1 VVEPFPFEHLPEIQG
16 EHLPLVRQLRAQV
29 GSQAD
34 AALVAWSRDLLG
46 AGQEG
51 TVAVRLGPI
60 ILGAEGE
67 RALKRGAGA
76 ASFELRGPAG
86 LEATLILDAR
96 LVSGLR
102 GLLLRAPAVPVVG
115 ELTPAERGLTA
126 YAIAGLLQAL
136 GEGCAWTILL
146 TAQRT
151 QRQVGVEVE
160 VTLGELTGLAWLL
173 VDDDLL
179 RQRPPSRRHRW
190 PRRLGR
196 LARQVLVLPAVT
208 ARLTLSTAEIDQ
220 LGEGDVLLSP
230 ACPGPRDGP
239 EVASLCVGDGA
250 FAITVDDQGATVTG
264 GYQRQGDPDMDDAV
278 AELDDTTLGDTTLA
292 EALPVEL
299 VVELGRVKLTG
310 AQVLDLESGDVVAL
324 ERPLAGLVDLRVGG
338 KLVAR
343 GELVNID
350 GEAGVRLTEVYD

>member
-1 VVEPFPFEHLPEIQG
+1 MVEPFPFEHLPEIQG

-29 GSQAD
+29 GPQAD
-34 AALVAWSRDLLG
+34 VALTSWSRDLLG
-46 AGQEG
+46 VGQEG
-51 TVAVRLGPI
+51 TVAVRLGQI
-60 ILGAEGE
+60 ILGAGGK

-76 ASFELRGPAG
+76 ASFELCGPAG

-136 GEGCAWTILL
+136 GEGCAWTIQL

-179 RQRPPSRRHRW
+179 QKRPASRRHRW

-196 LARQVLVLPAVT
+196 LAQQVLVLPAVA
-208 ARLTLSTAEIDQ
+208 ARLTLSTAELDQ

-230 ACPGPRDGP
+230 ACPGPCDGP
-239 EVASLCVGDGA
+239 EVASLCVGDCA
-250 FAITVDDQGATVTG
+250 FAVSVDDQGATVTG
-264 GYQRQGDPDMDDAV
+264 GYQRQGDPEMDD
-278 AELDDTTLGDTTLA
+278 AELDDITLA

-310 AQVLDLESGDVVAL
+310 AQVLDLEIGDVVAL

>member
-1 VVEPFPFEHLPEIQG
+1 MVEPFPFENLPEIRG
-16 EHLPLVRQLRAQV
+16 EHLPLVRQLRDQI
-29 GSQAD
+29 GPQATSGL
-34 AALVAWSRDLLG
+34 AAWSHDLLS
-46 AGQEG
+46 AGQESRI
-51 TVAVRLGPI
+51 AVRLGQI
-60 ILGAEGE
+60 IASMDEERSLERGLGAT
-67 RALKRGAGA
+67 
-76 ASFELRGPAG
+76 SFELRGPGG
-86 LEATLILDAR
+86 LGATLILDAR

-115 ELTPAERGLTA
+115 ELTAAERGLTA
-126 YAIAGLLQAL
+126 FAVAGLMQAL
-136 GEGCAWTILL
+136 GEGCAWTIQL
-146 TAQRT
+146 TAGRAQR
-151 QRQVGVEVE
+151 RVGVEVE

-179 RQRPPSRRHRW
+179 RQRPVSRRHRW

-196 LARQVLVLPAVT
+196 LAGQALVLPAVA
-208 ARLTLSTAEIDQ
+208 ARLTLSSAELDQ

-230 ACPGPRDGP
+230 GCPGPNDGP
-239 EVASLCVGDGA
+239 GASLCIGDGA
-250 FAITVDDQGATVTG
+250 FAVTVEDQLATVTG
-264 GYQRQGDPDMDDAV
+264 RYQRQGDPEMDDA
-278 AELDDTTLGDTTLA
+278 EQDDTTLA

-299 VVELGRVKLTG
+299 VVELGRAKLTG
-310 AQVLDLESGDVVAL
+310 AQVLDLEIGDVVAL